1 MRAVIQHWLQVA
13 GFGEKKNKVRRMK
26 KKKTNCCHFLT
37 VCNFRNCPLCF
48 VLVMNFQAVKN
59 IYITSGLVGKEFF
72 QIYILLIW

>member
-1 MRAVIQHWLQVA
+1 
-13 GFGEKKNKVRRMK
+13 MK